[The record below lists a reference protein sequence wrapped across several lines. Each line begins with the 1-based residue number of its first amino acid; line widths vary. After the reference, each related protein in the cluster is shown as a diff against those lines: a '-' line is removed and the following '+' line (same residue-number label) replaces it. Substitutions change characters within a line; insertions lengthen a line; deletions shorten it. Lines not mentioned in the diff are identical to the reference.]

1 MTDLVPIRRALIS
14 VSDKND
20 LIPFARGLVERG
32 IEIISTGGTHRA
44 LTEAGL
50 SPIAVDTLTGFPEMM
65 DGRVK
70 TLHPTVHGGILARRD
85 LDSHVAAMEEHGIQP
100 IDIVCVNLYPFE
112 QTIRQDEVT
121 NDEAIEQID
130 IGGPSMLRSA
140 AKNHD
145 FVTVVTDPSQYDR
158 VIGELD
164 GNDGCTTMELR
175 RDLATAAFARTA
187 EYDATIAA
195 WMSGATSARFPSVLR
210 LNFVGQQ
217 QLRYGENP
225 HQDGAVYRDPDFQGP
240 SVTSAKLISGKP
252 LSYNNL
258 LDAASAL
265 EIVQDLHDIDS
276 GRFASAVI
284 KHTNPCGAASAD
296 RLEEAWEHAFATDRQ
311 APFGGII
318 VVNNTLDL
326 GLAEKISEIFCEV
339 IIAPGFTDDARAI
352 FEKKKNFYLK
362 NLVTKS
368 PNIPRNYWILGLS
381 TFFISFFVFVLQTR
395 LSIYMSLCLPFSLY
409 LYRYVAVPVEQ
420 CICRFL

>member
-44 LTEAGL
+44 LTKAGL
-50 SPIAVDTLTGFPEMM
+50 SPIAVETLTGFPEMM

-70 TLHPTVHGGILARRD
+70 TLHPTIHGGILARRD
-85 LDSHVAAMEEHGIQP
+85 MASHVAAMAKHDIQP

-112 QTIRQDEVT
+112 QTIRQDEAT
-121 NDEAIEQID
+121 TDEAIEQID
-130 IGGPSMLRSA
+130 IGGPSMVRSA

-164 GNDGCTTMELR
+164 SNDGCTTFELR

-195 WMSGATSARFPSVLR
+195 WMSGTTSARFPSVLR

-240 SVTSAKLISGKP
+240 SVTSAKMISGKA

-284 KHTNPCGAASAD
+284 KHTNP
-296 RLEEAWEHAFATDRQ
+296 
-311 APFGGII
+311 
-318 VVNNTLDL
+318 
-326 GLAEKISEIFCEV
+326 
-339 IIAPGFTDDARAI
+339 
-352 FEKKKNFYLK
+352 
-362 NLVTKS
+362 
-368 PNIPRNYWILGLS
+368 
-381 TFFISFFVFVLQTR
+381 
-395 LSIYMSLCLPFSLY
+395 
-409 LYRYVAVPVEQ
+409 
-420 CICRFL
+420 